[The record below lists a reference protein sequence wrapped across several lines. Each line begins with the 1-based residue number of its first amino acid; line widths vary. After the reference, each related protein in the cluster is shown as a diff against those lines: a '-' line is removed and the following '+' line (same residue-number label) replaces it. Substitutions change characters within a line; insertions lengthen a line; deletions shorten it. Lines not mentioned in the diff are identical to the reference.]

1 MHAGISEMGG
11 KQATSAYFVF
21 ANEQRAVTKDEL
33 LAAAT
38 NGKAPSVAE
47 VAKSIGHKWRDL
59 GETGQQQY
67 KDKAAALTS
76 EVAADADHAE
86 AGDDGGSQAEAE
98 RTDPENAEV
107 PGLPLTSVKRIMCI
121 DEDVARISGDAVK
134 GMSKAAELFLELLAA
149 KASAQAK
156 RHKRS
161 TIKFCDMH
169 QAIIG
174 DKRLGEMGLKEMF
187 LNDAL
192 FADARTDG
200 NISAPK
206 KACKVAVDDTP
217 GSRPITNFF
226 RAS

>member
-1 MHAGISEMGG
+1 MGG
-11 KQATSAYFVF
+11 KRATSAYFVF

-38 NGKAPSVAE
+38 DNKAPSVAE
-47 VAKSIGHKWRDL
+47 VAKSIGHKWREL

-67 KDKAAALTS
+67 KDKAAAITA
-76 EVAADADHAE
+76 EAAAEAHHAE
-86 AGDDGGSQAEAE
+86 AHDDGGSQAEAE
-98 RTDPENAEV
+98 RADSENAEV

-121 DEDVARISGDAVK
+121 DEDVARVSGDAVK
-134 GMSKAAELFLELLAA
+134 GMAKAVELFLELLAA

-174 DKRLGEMGLKEMF
+174 DRRLTEMGLKDMF
-187 LNDAL
+187 LTDGL

-200 NISAPK
+200 NTSAPK

-226 RAS
+226 TAS